1 LFWRFFKFYFNL
13 IGEIV
18 DSTGKIVIIEKNL
31 MEYPNLVISNITGN
45 CTFNFTVE
53 GKARYPEKQISLDNT
68 EIVIRFTEPGE
79 PEAKG

>member
-1 LFWRFFKFYFNL
+1 
-13 IGEIV
+13 
-18 DSTGKIVIIEKNL
+18 